1 MQAAQYGGAALL
13 CPLVSLHVLGC
24 WHQQVHSQHQE
35 EETREDGPL
44 CGGDWT
50 GERKLARIPGEGE
63 ELVPGR
69 HLGPW
74 LGPAGQWVGQRGGAE
89 PEVGHRRGVG
99 FLPGSPNTPE
109 CAPGPPGKGPGLLG
123 LELLSLHDHFGPG
136 RCSPHGPESVGS
148 GLPSCR
154 PRSAQVEENPE
165 HTLGGRKS
173 RAGALSAPKYLP
185 KLH

>member
-13 CPLVSLHVLGC
+13 CPLVSLHVLGR

-50 GERKLARIPGEGE
+50 GERKLARIPGEGDE
-63 ELVPGR
+63 
-69 HLGPW
+69 LGPW

-99 FLPGSPNTPE
+99 GVYSMFHT
-109 CAPGPPGKGPGLLG
+109 CVPGL
-123 LELLSLHDHFGPG
+123 
-136 RCSPHGPESVGS
+136 
-148 GLPSCR
+148 
-154 PRSAQVEENPE
+154 A
-165 HTLGGRKS
+165 T
-173 RAGALSAPKYLP
+173 
-185 KLH
+185 